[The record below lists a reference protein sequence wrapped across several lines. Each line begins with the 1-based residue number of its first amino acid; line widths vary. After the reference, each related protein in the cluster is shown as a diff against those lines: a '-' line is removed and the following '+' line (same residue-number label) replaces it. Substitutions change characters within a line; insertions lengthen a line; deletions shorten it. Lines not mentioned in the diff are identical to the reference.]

1 MQKVSRVNQSNEEFC
16 REFQEYIDKLFEK
29 SHKWKLELL
38 KTNVVLQTFGKIG
51 KNGKKY
57 KKKYEKE
64 LEKEYDIREINNSKL
79 SLQDHDNN
87 KVRSLYIIYDQYDT
101 QIHK

>member
-1 MQKVSRVNQSNEEFC
+1 ME
-16 REFQEYIDKLFEK
+16 
-29 SHKWKLELL
+29 
-38 KTNVVLQTFGKIG
+38 
-51 KNGKKY
+51 KKY